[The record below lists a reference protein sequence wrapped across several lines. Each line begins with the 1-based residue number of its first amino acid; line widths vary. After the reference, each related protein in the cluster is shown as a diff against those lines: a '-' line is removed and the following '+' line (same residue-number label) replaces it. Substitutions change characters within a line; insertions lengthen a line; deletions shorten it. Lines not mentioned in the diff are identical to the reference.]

1 MLVRKIKKKA
11 VALDFLFWL
20 ILGVIVLVI
29 TVLIIMI
36 LTGKGTGAI
45 EYIKDLFRW
54 G

>member
-1 MLVRKIKKKA
+1 MLLRKLKKKA

-29 TVLIIMI
+29 IIFIIMI
-36 LTGKGTGAI
+36 LSGKGSGAI

-54 G
+54 S

>member
-1 MLVRKIKKKA
+1 MLVRKMKKKA

-29 TVLIIMI
+29 TVLVIMI
-36 LTGKGTGAI
+36 LTGKGSGAI

-54 G
+54 S